1 MQELWHR
8 VHVSTG
14 NQKKNLLLTSGSGAK
29 GADEKSSILQLN
41 PKLDNQANKKFSPY
55 NYNNPA
61 DGYDRV
67 YYDGDSDKHMLFEYE
82 ALKIKMK
89 NLDMYFRVTNQI
101 NKKPELDLANKKLS
115 CHNNNNPSHGHDHIL
130 LDKMKLLRYIYG
142 NPADKHVRVDYDGH
156 NDHHMVFN
164 TESMKLK
171 KEFSYLYQF
180 SAVKGIDQKPELNL
194 VKKKSSRYVYGN
206 PANDHLVHYDGRNDK
221 YMVLNHKTKKL
232 KKKNSYLYQHSE
244 ANGIDKES
252 KLNMAKKKLSR
263 YIYGNLADGHHHVR
277 LVTKKFPR
285 YIYDNPAVSR
295 HVYYD
300 GHNDKYMVLNY
311 EAMKLKKK
319 TSDLYQHSEV
329 NGIDKKLKLKLAK
342 NKFSRS
348 IYGNLA
354 HGHDH
359 VHLAKK
365 KFSHYYTFGN
375 PEDGHEHVNHHGGYD
390 NHIVFNKQAVKLRKG
405 NSNWYYYSGLK
416 EINKRHKPD
425 LVNKKFARYIF
436 SNPENERPF
445 LWSIINL
452 IKTAKLVPSCWHT
465 VDELMVCWDRNIKER
480 CTILQRDSLAWHASI
495 HTSRHV

>member
-142 NPADKHVRVDYDGH
+142 NPADRHVRVDYDGH
-156 NDHHMVFN
+156 NDHHMVFK
-164 TESMKLK
+164 TASMKLK
-171 KEFSYLYQF
+171 KAVSYLYQV

-277 LVTKKFPR
+277 LVTKIFPR
-285 YIYDNPAVSR
+285 Y
-295 HVYYD
+295 YY
-300 GHNDKYMVLNY
+300 
-311 EAMKLKKK
+311 E
-319 TSDLYQHSEV
+319 TP
-329 NGIDKKLKLKLAK
+329 
-342 NKFSRS
+342 
-348 IYGNLA
+348 
-354 HGHDH
+354 
-359 VHLAKK
+359 
-365 KFSHYYTFGN
+365 